1 MHHEPVLLTQNPTT
15 RCPHRRTTRI
25 RLAPPMPLPPQQDE
39 LVKEQAVVYN
49 KEDMLNPYFVVFGK
63 RREGAVAPK

>member
-1 MHHEPVLLTQNPTT
+1 MANTDAHPTEILNLYSSHVLPSP
-15 RCPHRRTTRI
+15 RSPYPH
-25 RLAPPMPLPPQQDE
+25 PQQDE

>member
-1 MHHEPVLLTQNPTT
+1 
-15 RCPHRRTTRI
+15 
-25 RLAPPMPLPPQQDE
+25 MPLPPQQDE